1 MDKNLKKEHI
11 KLSQSTGEV
20 TLNGTTC
27 HLRPKTFLLAEYL
40 IKREGQ
46 VISKEELLESVW
58 EGSFVEEQAVFQ
70 SVNEIRKAFSPT
82 EVIKTYPRRGYEWVQ
97 PKQQEQDAVNSN
109 DGIFITG
116 QPERTKKFTCSKLF
130 LFNIMLTLLLSTGLL
145 YWLVTDQTNTDP
157 IAASHQRLAPINHQA
172 LLVLPFDT
180 SKLNQSERW
189 LRFGAMEAVILGF
202 AASEHFT
209 PFRVPDVLD
218 ILTRVPDEKLEP
230 QALFEVSAATHI
242 VEAQISGVPGE
253 YYVAYSLFKANT
265 RQQGGLHAQTIEELL
280 ALLVDKL
287 ATELKTDK
295 APERLTFNIQFNDA
309 LMFNAIQLLSTNDLP
324 SAITFLQ
331 SAISDKPD
339 NLVAHF
345 LLAKAYAES
354 GKFQAVVDA
363 AERGFL
369 EAKQHALEGVYLS
382 RLAFIKGTS
391 LLALGDDQ
399 AYTWLQQAQQ
409 DSAQNEDW
417 LYAAYAKTMLAH
429 YHINQ
434 GEHSKALPLLQ
445 QSLSYQQMLGC
456 PMGEAQGYLDF
467 VDYYIATNNTKM
479 AMSSYEIA
487 KALVHKKHLQ
497 QVEPLLKAQATKIN
511 TLLGSAEL

>member
-1 MDKNLKKEHI
+1 MDKQLKKEHI
-11 KLSQSTGEV
+11 NLSHSTGEV

-40 IKREGQ
+40 IEREGQ
-46 VISKEELLESVW
+46 VISKEELLKSVW

-70 SVNEIRKAFSPT
+70 SINEIRKAFSPT
-82 EVIKTYPRRGYEWVQ
+82 EVIKTHPRRGYEWVQ
-97 PKQQEQDAVNSN
+97 PKQLVQETENRN
-109 DGIFITG
+109 DGILIAGQSEKNKKITG
-116 QPERTKKFTCSKLF
+116 SKLF
-130 LFNIMLTLLLSTGLL
+130 LFSIMLTLPLSTGLL
-145 YWLVTDQTNTDP
+145 YWFGQTNTDP
-157 IAASHQRLAPINHQA
+157 IAASQQRLAPINHQA

-202 AASEHFT
+202 SASEHFT
-209 PFRVPDVLD
+209 PFQVSDVLD
-218 ILTRVPDEKLEP
+218 ILARVPDEKLEP
-230 QALFEVSAATHI
+230 QALFQVSAATHV

-253 YYVAYSLFKANT
+253 YYVAYSLFKANI
-265 RQQGGLHAQTIEELL
+265 RQQSGLHAQTIEELL

-295 APERLTFNIQFNDA
+295 SPGLLTFNNQFNDA
-309 LMFNAIQLLSTNDLP
+309 LMFNAIQLLSSNDRP
-324 SAITFLQ
+324 SAIAFLQ

-354 GKFQAVVDA
+354 GQFTAAVNAV
-363 AERGFL
+363 ERVFL
-369 EAKQHALEGVYLS
+369 EAKQHALESVYLS

-409 DSAQNEDW
+409 NSAKNEDW

-456 PMGEAQGYLDF
+456 PMGEAQGHLDF
-467 VDYYIATNNTKM
+467 VDYYIATNNPKM
-479 AMSSYEIA
+479 AISSYEIA
-487 KALVHKKHLQ
+487 KELVHKKHLQ
-497 QVEPLLKAQATKIN
+497 QVEPLLKALATKIN
-511 TLLGSAEL
+511 TL